1 MSGLEETKTEGVIA
15 STRKTVFGHGFDQAV
30 REVEDNIRRL
40 YLDDDT
46 PWVIGYSGG
55 KDSSTC
61 LQLVWNALSEL
72 PRGQMKKPV
81 YVISTDTMVENP
93 VVALWVT
100 ESLAKISKAA
110 QELGLPFEAK
120 QLHPTV
126 EDSFWVNLIG
136 KGYPAP
142 RPRFRWCTERLKI
155 RPSNKFILDV
165 VHDSGEVILV
175 LGTRSAESAVRAANI
190 KKYKNQSTREGLS
203 THDSLTRAWV
213 LAPIADWSNDDVWQY
228 LMQVQNPWGHDN
240 KQLLSMYQGATAD
253 GECPLVVDTST
264 PSCGDSRF
272 GCYVCTLVEKDKS
285 MEAMIQNDQ
294 DKDWLLPLS
303 EFRNRF
309 LEIKDGDRKWDDKH
323 VREFQRMDGSVM
335 AFQGRLIHGP
345 YTQDYRATLLRELL
359 KVHREVLESQEGDEF
374 VFEVI
379 SEAEV
384 QEIRRIWLVEK
395 KEIEDLAAQ
404 IYQEVL
410 GQELPSLDEGSS
422 RFFTSAEIELLK
434 GICDEVYPEDQ
445 NLVAL
450 LRKILSLEEEA
461 EVKRRRAGL
470 IKELEDLVKKNAFAT
485 SDDALDY
492 VNKRSGVSPQ

>member
-15 STRKTVFGHGFDQAV
+15 STRKTVFGHGFEQAV

-72 PRGQMKKPV
+72 PRDQMKKPV

-190 KKYKNQSTREGLS
+190 KKYMNLSTREGLS

-404 IYQEVL
+404 IYQDVL
-410 GQELPSLDEGSS
+410 GQGYRRWTREAPGFSHPPRLSCSRGSATRSIRRTRTWS
-422 RFFTSAEIELLK
+422 RS
-434 GICDEVYPEDQ
+434 
-445 NLVAL
+445 
-450 LRKILSLEEEA
+450 
-461 EVKRRRAGL
+461 
-470 IKELEDLVKKNAFAT
+470 
-485 SDDALDY
+485 
-492 VNKRSGVSPQ
+492 